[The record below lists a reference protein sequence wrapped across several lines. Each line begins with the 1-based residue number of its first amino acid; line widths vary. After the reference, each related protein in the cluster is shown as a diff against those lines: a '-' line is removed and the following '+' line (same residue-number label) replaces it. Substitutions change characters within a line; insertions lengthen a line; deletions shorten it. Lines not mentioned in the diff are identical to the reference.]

1 MKYLLMMISLVA
13 IGFLATSCEEDSTL
27 NPSNGLSVDGQWTGS
42 SDLLGLGDLKIDLSL
57 TELLDVI
64 GGTGDLILETV
75 SSQPDS
81 LPLLVTGSFDSPNVE
96 LNFTATGISFNGTI
110 SSDNTK
116 MTGKLVGKDV
126 PILDVDFDIDYEFV
140 KQ

>member
-1 MKYLLMMISLVA
+1 MMISLVA